1 MMKVYN
7 VEIGKQTKEELEHR
21 LNYLKRN
28 HKMVDSLGNVE
39 ISFRHHQEELIINE
53 ELLRRGA

>member
-28 HKMVDSLGNVE
+28 QRLVDSLGQVE
-39 ISFRHHQEELIINE
+39 ISYKHRQEILIINE

>member
-1 MMKVYN
+1 MKIYG
-7 VEIGKQTKEELEHR
+7 VELNKQTSKELEHR

-28 HKMVDSLGNVE
+28 QRLVDSLGQVE
-39 ISFRHHQEELIINE
+39 ISYKHRQEILIINE

>member
-7 VEIGKQTKEELEHR
+7 VELNKQTKEELEHR
-21 LNYLKRN
+21 LSYLRRN
-28 HKMVDSLGNVE
+28 QRLVDSLGQVE
-39 ISFRHHQEELIINE
+39 ISYKHRQEILIINE

>member
-1 MMKVYN
+1 MIKIYG

-28 HKMVDSLGNVE
+28 HKIIDALGNVE
-39 ISFRHHQEELIINE
+39 ISYKYRQEELIINE